1 MLADKAIKTLTA
13 KPRSGPVTIE
23 GADLHKVLDYLEVLK
38 DQIKNTPYGMY
49 L

>member
-13 KPRSGPVTIE
+13 QPRSGPVMIE
-23 GADLHKVLDYLEVLK
+23 GSDLHKVLDYLEVLK
-38 DQIKNTPYGMY
+38 EQLKNTAYGVY